1 MESNTLKLKKPHIL
15 ENQNLVRKQ
24 NPSIVVVGKNC
35 WNVSFKGLNS
45 NMAPINRQILG
56 WSLYYW
62 IIS

>member
-35 WNVSFKGLNS
+35 
-45 NMAPINRQILG
+45 
-56 WSLYYW
+56 
-62 IIS
+62 

>member
-1 MESNTLKLKKPHIL
+1 
-15 ENQNLVRKQ
+15 
-24 NPSIVVVGKNC
+24 VVVGKNC